1 MKNIQIALIIALLLC
16 LLPMPYGYFILTRYL
31 STIVFAVMAYH
42 YHNKHENVNT
52 LLWGS
57 LALLFQPFFK
67 IALSRDIW
75 NIVDV
80 IVAILLLLFVVLL
93 KEEKSN

>member
-16 LLPMPYGYFILTRYL
+16 LLPMPYGYFILIRYL
-31 STIVFAVMAYH
+31 STIVFAAMAYH
-42 YHNKHENVNT
+42 YYNKQENTNT

-57 LALLFQPFFK
+57 LALPFQPFFK
-67 IALSRDIW
+67 ITLGKGLW

-80 IVAILLLLFVVLL
+80 IVAILLFVALL
-93 KEEKSN
+93 KESKNH